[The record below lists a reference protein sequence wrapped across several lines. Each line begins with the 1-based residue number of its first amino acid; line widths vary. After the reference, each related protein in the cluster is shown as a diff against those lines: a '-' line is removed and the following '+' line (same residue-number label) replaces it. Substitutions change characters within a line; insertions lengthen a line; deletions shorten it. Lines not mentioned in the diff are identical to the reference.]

1 MSDLHDAVQAEIA
14 AHQPDRTPPFELLE
28 QRKSAQDRRHRAVA
42 AALAGAAVTAV
53 ALAPSYVFDRGRD
66 APTSAAPVSRTSPP
80 TTSSCA
86 GDVTVTKQT
95 GVPLT
100 LVVPYRQEVDLALQV
115 GDSLRVSGSGP
126 CGSSIRPVLQGTGPL
141 VQGSSQRFVV
151 ASSPGAAS
159 LQLTQPMCGLPR
171 THGAQAASSCW
182 EPSTSPSGRQLRA
195 HPVVTEEK
203 PRTPS
208 NPPPSGCPRQKRE
221 RATRSVS
228 SAATEPARSPSRPTC
243 IPTAS
248 TSPSTREPSSG
259 QAGSDTGRRPRRRD
273 GGTTDRRALFVP
285 AAGAVAGRL
294 LSRCRTPSPQPR
306 ARSARPPRG
315 PGCRR

>member
-159 LQLTQPMCGLPR
+159 LQLTQPMCGLPPDPR
-171 THGAQAASSCW
+171 CAGGLVLLGTVNITIRAAA
-182 EPSTSPSGRQLRA
+182 PS
-195 HPVVTEEK
+195 
-203 PRTPS
+203 
-208 NPPPSGCPRQKRE
+208 PPGCYGGE
-221 RATRSVS
+221 ATD
-228 SAATEPARSPSRPTC
+228 ALEPAAVGLSEAEARARYTIRVIS
-243 IPTAS
+243 
-248 TSPSTREPSSG
+248 
-259 QAGSDTGRRPRRRD
+259 RD
-273 GGTTDRRALFVP
+273 GTCAIAISADLHPDRLNIAVDQGTVIW
-285 AAGAVAGRL
+285 AGRV
-294 LSRCRTPSPQPR
+294 
-306 ARSARPPRG
+306 
-315 PGCRR
+315 